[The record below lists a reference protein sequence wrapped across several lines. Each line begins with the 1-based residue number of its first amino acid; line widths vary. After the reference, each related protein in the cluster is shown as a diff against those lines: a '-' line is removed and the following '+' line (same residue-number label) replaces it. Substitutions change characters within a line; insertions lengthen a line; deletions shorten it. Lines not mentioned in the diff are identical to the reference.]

1 MDHPGASAPD
11 QHAEALAGD
20 QLTPAGEEDRP
31 IEAQGVNLPDRV
43 RQGVNV
49 RVVEDAAAHALADR
63 LERAAGRLRRG
74 WMSDGLLPVASGP
87 VQQFYVAVPLLVR
100 LPVAAALVAW
110 GARTDRAWTVP
121 AGAALAAPVLWL
133 SGSIVAA
140 IPAIERFHSPGG
152 GRPMARRPR

>member
-20 QLTPAGEEDRP
+20 QLTPAGEKDRP
-31 IEAQGVNLPDRV
+31 IEAQGVK
-43 RQGVNV
+43 V
-49 RVVEDAAAHALADR
+49 RVVEDPAAHALADR

-100 LPVAAALVAW
+100 LPVAAGLGGWA
-110 GARTDRAWTVP
+110 GPTAR
-121 AGAALAAPVLWL
+121 
-133 SGSIVAA
+133 
-140 IPAIERFHSPGG
+140 
-152 GRPMARRPR
+152 